1 MSHLSKAGLSLTY
14 RDVLWRR
21 NALCG
26 MSMRRTFVSITLLL
40 ALMSWSPAYLP
51 AGDKTTTVG
60 RLNAAELRGVIR
72 ENKGKVVVLCFWST
86 LSSISR
92 EEVVFLDTLY
102 GAGENGVLEIIGV
115 NVEGAEPDVI
125 ASFVDMK
132 QIRYPVFVCGDNV
145 IEAYDLQFIPVTF
158 ILGKDG
164 RVRHK
169 EIGFSEDAKPRFRKL
184 IQKLSMEE

>member
-1 MSHLSKAGLSLTY
+1 
-14 RDVLWRR
+14 
-21 NALCG
+21 
-26 MSMRRTFVSITLLL
+26 MRRTFASITLLL
-40 ALMSWSPAYLP
+40 VLISWSPAYLH
-51 AGDKTTTVG
+51 AADKTTAVG
-60 RLNAAELRGVIR
+60 RLNAAELKNVVK

-102 GAGENGVLEIIGV
+102 GAGRNGVLEIIGV

-132 QIRYPVFVCGDNV
+132 QIKYPVFVCGDDV

-169 EIGFSEDAKPRFRKL
+169 EIGFSEEAKPRFKKL
-184 IQKLSMEE
+184 IQKLSTKE

>member
-1 MSHLSKAGLSLTY
+1 
-14 RDVLWRR
+14 
-21 NALCG
+21 
-26 MSMRRTFVSITLLL
+26 MRRTFASITLLL
-40 ALMSWSPAYLP
+40 VLISLSPAYLP
-51 AGDKTTTVG
+51 AADKTTAVG
-60 RLNAAELRGVIR
+60 RLNAAELKNVVK

-102 GAGENGVLEIIGV
+102 GAGRNGVLEIIGV

-132 QIRYPVFVCGDNV
+132 QIKYPVFVCGDDV

-169 EIGFSEDAKPRFRKL
+169 EIGFSEEAKPRFKKL
-184 IQKLSMEE
+184 IQKLSTKE